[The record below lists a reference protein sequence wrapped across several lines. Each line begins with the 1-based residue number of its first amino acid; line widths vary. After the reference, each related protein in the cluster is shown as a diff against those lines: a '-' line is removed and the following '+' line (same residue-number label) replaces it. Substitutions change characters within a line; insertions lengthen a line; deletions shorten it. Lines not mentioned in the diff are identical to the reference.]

1 MGFLFLYL
9 GSGDAQQGSG
19 FSALGPDTAKG
30 IFAYCVKCQP
40 EVVKIR
46 CKSRE
51 PRQGKL
57 GHSRIK
63 LP

>member
-19 FSALGPDTAKG
+19 FSALGTDTAKG
-30 IFAYCVKCQP
+30 NFAYCVKCQP

-46 CKSRE
+46 NPGNPDKESSLA
-51 PRQGKL
+51 QQN
-57 GHSRIK
+57 
-63 LP
+63 